1 MQHQIKPFAESNSVF
16 NDIIRQYGV
25 PTVTVRRFGF
35 ASMVHLILE
44 QQVSIASA
52 QACMDKLVLYLGE
65 ITPQN
70 ILKTTDEDLKK
81 CGISR
86 QKAHYIKNLSEKI
99 ISNEF
104 SFEKLQQLPEEEVYQ
119 NLISLKGVGRWTAEV
134 FMLFCM
140 QKTNVFPVGDIAIQ
154 HTMRE
159 LFNCQTIEEMEI
171 FSEIWKPNKSLA
183 TFLLWH
189 HYLGKRNRL

>member
-16 NDIIRQYGV
+16 NDIIQQYGV

-35 ASMVHLILE
+35 VSMVHLILE

-52 QACMDKLVLYLGE
+52 QACMDKLALHLGE

-86 QKAHYIKNLSEKI
+86 QKANYIKNLSEKT

-104 SFEKLQQLPEEEVYQ
+104 SFESLEKLPEEEVYQ